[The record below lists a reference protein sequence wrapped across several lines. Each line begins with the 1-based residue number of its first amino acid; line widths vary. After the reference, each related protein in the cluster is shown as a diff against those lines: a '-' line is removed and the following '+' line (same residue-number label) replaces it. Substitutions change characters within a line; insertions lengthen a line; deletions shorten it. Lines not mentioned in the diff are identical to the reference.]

1 MAFADQCSSSEKWC
15 LIYSGLEFAFALITF
30 WKSLNNKSKVPVG
43 KSRKSFGNGSAS
55 VKAQSLTTRGKFKI
69 GNLWTLLKIFLISI
83 IKKFPKTLF
92 NVRAVLKHLLRIL
105 RLVLV
110 IGLFLR
116 HSIWRLVSRT
126 ILFVFRHSLYF
137 QPSATEHC
145 LFSFKLLVHV

>member
-1 MAFADQCSSSEKWC
+1 MDQCPSSEKWC
-15 LIYSGLEFAFALITF
+15 LIYSVLEFAFALITF
-30 WKSLNNKSKVPVG
+30 WKSLNNKSKAPVG

-69 GNLWTLLKIFLISI
+69 GNLWTLLKNFLMSI
-83 IKKFPKTLF
+83 IKKFLKTPLF
-92 NVRAVLKHLLRIL
+92 KVKAVLKHLLSTL

-145 LFSFKLLVHV
+145 LYSFKLLVHS